1 MIYIRIV
8 ETVYNLTCKL
18 LQFLLRQRQG
28 RDHFVIN
35 GLQHEV
41 TDIVIMHG
49 LSYDVVA
56 AQVRSQYER
65 GMRTV
70 QDTNLSLLIRL
81 LIVSEDNR
89 KSCIGKREFLA
100 DVLSGFDNPQ
110 SKRLTGYHDVV
121 FVTQLLPFFLLGS
134 TGITGNDTVYQSRGE
149 YTCLIYPLLELI
161 AQSPQLDQLH
171 YALLQHN
178 TFVIDQLYGKHYQ
191 TLAHITLEG
200 LESVI

>member
-18 LQFLLRQRQG
+18 LQFLLRQGQG
-28 RDHFVIN
+28 RDYFVIN

-89 KSCIGKREFLA
+89 KSCIGKRNSLLMSLA
-100 DVLSGFDNPQ
+100 DSITHRANGSP
-110 SKRLTGYHDVV
+110 
-121 FVTQLLPFFLLGS
+121 VTMMWS
-134 TGITGNDTVYQSRGE
+134 S
-149 YTCLIYPLLELI
+149 
-161 AQSPQLDQLH
+161 
-171 YALLQHN
+171 
-178 TFVIDQLYGKHYQ
+178 
-191 TLAHITLEG
+191 
-200 LESVI
+200 